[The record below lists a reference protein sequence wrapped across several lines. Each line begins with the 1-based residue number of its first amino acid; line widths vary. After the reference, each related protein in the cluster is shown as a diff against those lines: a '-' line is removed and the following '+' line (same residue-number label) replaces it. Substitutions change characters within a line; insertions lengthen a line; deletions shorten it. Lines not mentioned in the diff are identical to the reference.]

1 MVPLTG
7 YAPVADHYQ
16 FLNVHLSK
24 VSCSI
29 HRVKEYPAYTAKPR
43 LFLVFLRIHSFMAFK
58 VLVRNLLETSS
69 NQNCLL

>member
-16 FLNVHLSK
+16 LLNVHLSK
-24 VSCSI
+24 VSSSI
-29 HRVKEYPAYTAKPR
+29 HRVKEYPITIVKRR
-43 LFLVFLRIHSFMAFK
+43 LFLVFLEINSFLAFK
-58 VLVRNLLETSS
+58 VLLRNLLETSS

>member
-29 HRVKEYPAYTAKPR
+29 HRVKEYPVTIVKR
-43 LFLVFLRIHSFMAFK
+43 LLFLVFLRVHSFLTFK
-58 VLVRNLLETSS
+58 VLARIIK
-69 NQNCLL
+69 

>member
-16 FLNVHLSK
+16 FLNIYLSK

-29 HRVKEYPAYTAKPR
+29 HTVKEYPVYIAKPK
-43 LFLVFLRIHSFMAFK
+43 LFPSIIEP
-58 VLVRNLLETSS
+58 LELPGIKTFCYNIAIMVKFYSYS
-69 NQNCLL
+69 R